1 MGIAS
6 RLKPGRR
13 TSALTPAKVDG
24 ELEAIEVRTEDGHA
38 LRAYVREPT
47 AKCVGVAVLAH
58 AMFARSSQFERPP
71 GRGLA
76 PFLSEQGWRT
86 VAFDFRGHGKSGAS
100 ASNGGRWTYDDL
112 VRRDLPCVVECAR
125 ARKKRGEPVVVIGHS
140 LGGHVAMAAQGLGIL
155 EADALVA
162 IATNVW
168 LPHFEPS
175 FLRWSA
181 KRASLRAMAAITTSR
196 GFFPA
201 RTLRM
206 GSDDESA
213 AYVSAIVRSVQE
225 GRWTS
230 DDGRDDYEQAL
241 ENIKVPVLGVASVAD
256 RLNCHPVC
264 AERMLAK
271 CGGRREFHLIT
282 HGDAGA
288 PPPGHME
295 LVTGEHARG
304 VWSGIARFLS
314 SVRRG

>member
-6 RLKPGRR
+6 RLKPARGP
-13 TSALTPAKVDG
+13 SASKPKKAEG
-24 ELEAIEVRTEDGHA
+24 ELEAIEVHTEDGLA

-47 AKCVGVAVLAH
+47 VKCVGVAVLAH
-58 AMFARSSQFERPP
+58 AMFARSSQFERPH

-76 PFLSEQGWRT
+76 QFLSEQGWRT
-86 VAFDFRGHGKSGAS
+86 VACDFRGHGNSGAS

-112 VRRDLPCVVECAR
+112 VRRDLPGVVECAR

-140 LGGHVAMAAQGLGIL
+140 LGGHVAMAAQGLGVL

-175 FLRWSA
+175 FLRWRA
-181 KRASLRAMAAITTSR
+181 KQVSLRAMSAITTSR

-201 RTLRM
+201 RALRM

-213 AYVSAIVRSVQE
+213 PYVSALVRAVQE

-241 ENIKVPVLGVASVAD
+241 ENIKVPVLGIASVAD

-264 AERMLAK
+264 AERMLSK
-271 CGGRREFHLIT
+271 CGGEREFHLIT
-282 HGDAGA
+282 HGDGDA
-288 PPPGHME
+288 PAPGHMA

-314 SVRRG
+314 SVKRT